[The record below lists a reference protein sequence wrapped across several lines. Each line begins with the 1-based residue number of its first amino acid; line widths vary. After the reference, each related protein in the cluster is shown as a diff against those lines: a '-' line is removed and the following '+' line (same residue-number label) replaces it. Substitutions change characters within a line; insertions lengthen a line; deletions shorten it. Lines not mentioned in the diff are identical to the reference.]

1 VPASFDT
8 EPDPEENPPREKAA
22 PMDLPEPPRPDQKAY
37 RPAPQAPRTPPPQKS
52 KPSTGFIIA
61 MVVVGFIVLG
71 AIINAFDGDSG
82 GGSTPSDDGSD
93 ALTERTCEIARDISQ
108 DAADGVDT
116 TTETRDRFK
125 DLLDGYGQSAPADI
139 AVPLRDIVAALTS
152 LDNAALRS
160 AVGQLDSACSSRGF

>member
-1 VPASFDT
+1 
-8 EPDPEENPPREKAA
+8 
-22 PMDLPEPPRPDQKAY
+22 MDLPEPPRPDQKAY
-37 RPAPQAPRTPPPQKS
+37 PPAPQAPAPSGPKW

-61 MVVVGFIVLG
+61 MVIVGLVVLG

-82 GGSTPSDDGSD
+82 GGSTSSDDGSD

-116 TTETRDRFK
+116 TFETRDRFK
-125 DLLDGYGQSAPADI
+125 DLLDGYGESAPSDI

-152 LDNAALRS
+152 LDNAALSS
-160 AVGQLDSACSSRGF
+160 AVGRLDSACSSRGF